1 MSGLFLNS
9 SVYSVLCT
17 LMILSPYSDYVDSA
31 NLLLPTV
38 SAMSIMELVSIYPSH
53 LGRGR
58 EAVATVIPY
67 YTLKPSL
74 YSTITPPPTRTGGRL
89 VDRRRGKE
97 QYQHIQ
103 RDSLELSHNMTM
115 DNKAGHGQSRFE
127 PSNSKHLRVR
137 RIANQE

>member
-1 MSGLFLNS
+1 
-9 SVYSVLCT
+9 
-17 LMILSPYSDYVDSA
+17 MILSPYSDYVDSA

-74 YSTITPPPTRTGGRL
+74 YSTITPPHEQGAGWSTGDAERNSISTS
-89 VDRRRGKE
+89 RGILLN
-97 QYQHIQ
+97 YH
-103 RDSLELSHNMTM
+103 TT
-115 DNKAGHGQSRFE
+115 
-127 PSNSKHLRVR
+127 
-137 RIANQE
+137 